1 MHDPAPPPP
10 IPRPDLP
17 PDPVKPGPPE
27 SYRHVGLVPAAGPA
41 RTWGLAVVGVP
52 LLVLL
57 LIGLAV
63 GGSGGGSDSAAPH
76 GSSVVLG
83 ADTSAGGAVADSS
96 SGGDLLPTWTP
107 QDLPGPAT
115 TAPEED
121 TPAPETT
128 APTDPAGGTD
138 VTTDPA
144 ADQATDTASSTDTPT
159 AYAGSQAVVAA
170 YFDAINNRDYRTAWN
185 LGGSNFAADYDSYV
199 AGFSTTSSDAVTFR
213 SVQGDVVQVY
223 FDAWQ
228 TDGTADSYDA
238 TFTVSGG
245 RITGGKVTPTS

>member
-17 PDPVKPGPPE
+17 PHPAKPGPPA

-63 GGSGGGSDSAAPH
+63 GGSSGGSDSASPQ
-76 GSSVVLG
+76 GSSAVLG
-83 ADTSAGGAVADSS
+83 ADTSAGGAFADSS

-107 QDLPGPAT
+107 QDLPDPAT
-115 TAPEED
+115 TD
-121 TPAPETT
+121 PADQT
-128 APTDPAGGTD
+128 TDPAGDTDFGTD
-138 VTTDPA
+138 AATDPA
-144 ADQATDTASSTDTPT
+144 GDPATDPAGATDTPT

-199 AGFSTTSSDAVTFR
+199 AGFSETSSDAVTFR

-228 TDGTADSYDA
+228 TDGTADGYDA